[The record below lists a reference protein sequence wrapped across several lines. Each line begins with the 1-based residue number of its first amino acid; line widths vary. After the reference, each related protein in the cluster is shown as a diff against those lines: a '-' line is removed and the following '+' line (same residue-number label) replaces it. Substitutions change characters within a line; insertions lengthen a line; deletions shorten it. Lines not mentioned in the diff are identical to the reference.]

1 VCIQSIIV
9 CLGDTYSSIDFT
21 SNNLQQL
28 KLSNIIPAETPR
40 SNGTVMVK
48 PGECYFKKDDPET
61 NFHSKLFT
69 FVDFGPRAN
78 NFLAAC
84 GVRNAPT
91 TEEVA
96 KMLVADPNG
105 FYALAGGAER

>member
-1 VCIQSIIV
+1 
-9 CLGDTYSSIDFT
+9 
-21 SNNLQQL
+21 
-28 KLSNIIPAETPR
+28 
-40 SNGTVMVK
+40 MVK

-69 FVDFGPRAN
+69 FVDFGSRAN

-105 FYALAGGAER
+105 FYALAGGPERYGDLDCPGLLSNV